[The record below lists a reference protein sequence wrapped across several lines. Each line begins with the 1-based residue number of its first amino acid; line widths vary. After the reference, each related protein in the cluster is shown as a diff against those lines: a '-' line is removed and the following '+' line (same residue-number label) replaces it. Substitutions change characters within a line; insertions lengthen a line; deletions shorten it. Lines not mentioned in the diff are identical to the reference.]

1 MLPIG
6 DLYVADRSWH
16 ADSLLLFAAL
26 AELIETGL
34 QVRSLLSLTLQLLFK
49 LANHCMGG
57 VATRMRVASAT
68 TDGVS
73 LAGGRAV
80 GASSGWCLLGSGLA
94 LESCNA
100 LGLAASAGRNSLSN
114 LLGS

>member
-6 DLYVADRSWH
+6 DLYVADRSRH

-49 LANHCMGG
+49 LANHCMG
-57 VATRMRVASAT
+57 VARMRVASAT

-73 LAGGRAV
+73 LTGGRAV
-80 GASSGWCLLGSGLA
+80 GASSGWCYLLGSGLA

-100 LGLAASAGRNSLSN
+100 LGLAASARRNSLRYA
-114 LLGS
+114 LGS